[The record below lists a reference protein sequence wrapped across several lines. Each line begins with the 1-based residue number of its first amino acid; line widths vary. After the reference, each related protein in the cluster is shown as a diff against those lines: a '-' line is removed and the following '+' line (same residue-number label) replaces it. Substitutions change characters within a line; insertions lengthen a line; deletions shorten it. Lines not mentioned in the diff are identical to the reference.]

1 MDKRPSLEALE
12 DRGDFIRRHIG
23 PDERDLAVMLAAL
36 DVASLDEL
44 IAQTIPADIQLDA
57 PLNLPAPRSERV
69 VDDALRRMFAR
80 NELHTSLIGMGY
92 YDTITPNVIKRN
104 VLENPG

>member
-36 DVASLDEL
+36 DVASL
-44 IAQTIPADIQLDA
+44 T
-57 PLNLPAPRSERV
+57 N
-69 VDDALRRMFAR
+69 
-80 NELHTSLIGMGY
+80 
-92 YDTITPNVIKRN
+92 
-104 VLENPG
+104 